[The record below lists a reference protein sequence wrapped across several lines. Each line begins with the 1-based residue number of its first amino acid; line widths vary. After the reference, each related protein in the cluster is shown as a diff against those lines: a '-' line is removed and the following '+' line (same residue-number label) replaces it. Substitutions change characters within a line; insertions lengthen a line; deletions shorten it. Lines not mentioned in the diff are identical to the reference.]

1 MAKEQQVETKQPKQ
15 QRPSPTPDGP
25 VAELTPVLTGL
36 QNPGQLH
43 SLPRQATTRSL
54 RQATMLRMQHQQ
66 GNAFVQRWL
75 AQSQMPDIQ
84 RCGGEVHAGCA
95 CADGAEEEEAK
106 GTTAVPVIQRQEEP
120 AAPEESPR
128 EVATATE
135 QPEASADNVTEAAA
149 ENPAE
154 TAAENP
160 AETAVKPSPEKTA
173 ETPAEKAPATPE
185 VAAATLPA
193 ATEKTAAPAANGA
206 PPPANQANMP
216 AAAINGSAAGTPVA
230 APLTNLVSNGQPA
243 DTSGRILE
251 MAQQARAGGGGAE
264 SVAVALPEADIK
276 LDGCRIP
283 PTPEE
288 SLVPMSLDPLHY
300 QVEVERERLLLAA
313 SQNRQQVMADAQA
326 EQMTLLQAIEAET
339 ARLQTTYAGAREQVQ
354 IASDTARADLES
366 NRTTQ
371 ITAINAAAETQ
382 LINLPL
388 LVEQKK
394 NELRQNGEQRA
405 VAAETFGRT
414 EAQRAIAGCT
424 TKAAAAR
431 QLGEDKAAQYSSY
444 DEAADIAAA
453 ARRMA
458 GEVANSITT
467 AGQDMANTANQDMGR
482 LAAKFRQDAAQSAG
496 NFDTLLRNAQSEI
509 ARERDEAIR
518 AINQVTD
525 DTLTQ
530 LTNTTTQIL
539 TQLQTN
545 EQEAM
550 AKLSTVGQRALPE
563 YEQAAQATC
572 ARIDQDTAVA
582 IAQLESFVYDQAVPQ
597 LSQGRGPAAEAAQAD
612 ACTQMT
618 QNTDEFMSQL
628 GTAVA
633 NSQQSFQQHTLEVHT
648 EVTAY
653 VDGLAGQI
661 GNVVTT
667 FETETQTIVTR
678 VQSETQT
685 TADKSVQNIEKVGT
699 DLEAE
704 MQKTIDQH
712 NAQWDN
718 ELTEGQNAL
727 RQKIDD
733 GLAEQDRALID
744 LARAIDEKAEEI
756 EHASWLD
763 AIGDFFS
770 SIGSFISGFLSGF
783 LGAIGRV
790 LAAVFDFVWG
800 LITGLIVFLIDIVS
814 RVLSFLWDV
823 LVAILTFIWGVI
835 VWVVL
840 AVVWVLG
847 QIVNLLLTIVNWIAG
862 WFGGW
867 PWLQNLLQ
875 SLREQLALMGTILL
889 DPLTADFAGCDDAQ
903 QEKLERATAQAV
915 LMGNSALAKLSAT
928 PLDAATATQ
937 FRRFFMSDAPE
948 HVATARSRLGEAVA
962 GLQSSPTDM
971 KCEPPGSIQCTGA
984 NAYTAPNAIPFIS
997 LHFCADFINRAPERE
1012 IGLVVLHEATHKYA
1026 WTDDHAYF
1034 AGVFS
1039 LSTEDALDN
1048 ADTYEQFVDAVA

>member
-1 MAKEQQVETKQPKQ
+1 MNKAQEGKQPDKPAQ
-15 QRPSPTPDGP
+15 QRPSPIPETP
-25 VAELTPVLTGL
+25 VAELTPILTGL

-43 SLPRQATTRSL
+43 SLPRQAATRPF

-75 AQSQMPDIQ
+75 AQSQTPDIQ
-84 RCGGEVHAGCA
+84 RCGGEVHVGCA

-120 AAPEESPR
+120 AAQEESQR
-128 EVATATE
+128 EVVTATE

-149 ENPAE
+149 ESPAE
-154 TAAENP
+154 TAAESP

-173 ETPAEKAPATPE
+173 KTPTEKASAIPE

-193 ATEKTAAPAANGA
+193 ATAKTAAPAANGT
-206 PPPANQANMP
+206 PPPANQANVP

-230 APLTNLVSNGQPA
+230 APLTNLVSSGQPA

-251 MAQQARAGGGGAE
+251 MAQQARAGGGGPE
-264 SVAVALPEADIK
+264 SLTVALPETDIK

-313 SQNRQQVMADAQA
+313 SQNRQQVMADAQT
-326 EQMTLLQAIEAET
+326 EQTTLLQAIEAET

-354 IASDTARADLES
+354 IATDTAKADLES

-405 VAAETFGRT
+405 VTAETFGRT
-414 EAQRAIAGCT
+414 EAQRATAGCV

-431 QLGEDKAAQYSSY
+431 QLGEDKAAQYASY
-444 DEAADIAAA
+444 DEAADIASA

-467 AGQDMANTANQDMGR
+467 AGQDMANTANQDMAR
-482 LAAKFRQDAAQSAG
+482 LAAKFRQEATESAA
-496 NFDTLLRNAQSEI
+496 NFDTLLGNARSEI
-509 ARERDEAIR
+509 TRERDEAIR

-530 LTNTTTQIL
+530 LGNTTTQIL
-539 TQLQTN
+539 AQLQTN

-550 AKLSTVGQRALPE
+550 AKLSTVGQMALPE
-563 YEQAAQATC
+563 YEQVAQATC

-582 IAQLESFVYDQAVPQ
+582 IAQLEAFAYNQAAPQ
-597 LSQGRGPAAEAAQAD
+597 LSQGRGPAAEAAQAN

-618 QNTDEFMSQL
+618 QNTDAFISQM

-633 NSQQSFQQHTLEVHT
+633 NTQQSYQQHTLEVQT

-653 VDGLAGQI
+653 VDGLAEQLGK
-661 GNVVTT
+661 VTGT
-667 FETETQTIVTR
+667 FESEIQNMVTR
-678 VQSETQT
+678 VQSDTQN

-699 DLEAE
+699 DLETE
-704 MQKTIDQH
+704 MQKTIGQH
-712 NAQWDN
+712 ISQWDK

-727 RQKIDD
+727 RQKTDD
-733 GLAEQDRALID
+733 CLAEQDRALIA
-744 LARAIDEKAEEI
+744 LARDIDEKAEEI
-756 EHASWLD
+756 EDASWLD

-770 SIGSFISGFLSGF
+770 GIGSFISDF
-783 LGAIGRV
+783 LGSISSV

-800 LITGLIVFLIDIVS
+800 VITGLIVFLIDLVVTI
-814 RVLSFLWDV
+814 LGFLWDV
-823 LVAILTFIWGVI
+823 LVAILTFIWGLI
-835 VWVVL
+835 VWVVM
-840 AVVWVLG
+840 AVVWVIL

-867 PWLQNLLQ
+867 PWLQEKLQ
-875 SLREQLALMGTILL
+875 SVRETAALWGTILL
-889 DPLTADFAGCDDAQ
+889 DPLTSDFAGCEDEQ
-903 QEKLERATAQAV
+903 QAKLERATAQAV

-948 HVATARSRLGEAVA
+948 HVATARSRLGETVA

-984 NAYTAPNAIPFIS
+984 NAYTAPNAVPFVS
-997 LHFCADFINRAPERE
+997 LHFCADFINRAGERE

-1034 AGVFS
+1034 ANVFS

-1048 ADTYEQFVDAVA
+1048 ADTYEQFTDAVA

>member
-1 MAKEQQVETKQPKQ
+1 MNKAQEGKQPDKPAQ
-15 QRPSPTPDGP
+15 QRPSPIPETP
-25 VAELTPVLTGL
+25 VAELTPILSGL

-43 SLPRQATTRSL
+43 SLPRQAATRPL

-75 AQSQMPDIQ
+75 AQSQTPDIQ
-84 RCGGEVHAGCA
+84 RCGGEVHVGCA
-95 CADGAEEEEAK
+95 CAEGAEEEEA
-106 GTTAVPVIQRQEEP
+106 GAQTAVPDIQRQTETASEEEP
-120 AAPEESPR
+120 QP
-128 EVATATE
+128 EVAEMTE
-135 QPEASADNVTEAAA
+135 MTGQPETAAEKPAEAAA
-149 ENPAE
+149 ENSAE
-154 TAAENP
+154 TAE
-160 AETAVKPSPEKTA
+160 KPSAEKPLVEKTI
-173 ETPAEKAPATPE
+173 ETPTEKAAAIPEEATAQMP
-185 VAAATLPA
+185 T
-193 ATEKTAAPAANGA
+193 ATEK
-206 PPPANQANMP
+206 
-216 AAAINGSAAGTPVA
+216 PVA
-230 APLTNLVSNGQPA
+230 APAVNGAQAPAGQTNAPAPTAVANGPAAGGAGAAPLANLVTSAQPP
-243 DTSGRILE
+243 DSTGRILE
-251 MAQQARAGGGGAE
+251 MAQQARAGGGDPANI
-264 SVAVALPEADIK
+264 AVQSPELSNVLAD
-276 LDGCRIP
+276 CRIP

-288 SLVPMSLDPLHY
+288 SLVPMSLDPLYY
-300 QVEVERERLLLAA
+300 QVEVERERLLMAA

-326 EQMTLLQAIEAET
+326 EQMTLSQAIEAET

-354 IASDTARADLES
+354 IATDTAKANLES

-371 ITAINAAAETQ
+371 TTAINAAAETQ

-431 QLGEDKAAQYSSY
+431 QLGEDKATQYSSY
-444 DEAADIAAA
+444 DEAADIATA

-458 GEVANSITT
+458 GEVANTITT

-550 AKLSTVGQRALPE
+550 AKLSTVGQKALPE

-618 QNTDEFMSQL
+618 QNTDEFMGQL

-648 EVTAY
+648 EVTAF
-653 VDGLAGQI
+653 VDGLAEQI
-661 GNVVTT
+661 GSVVTT
-667 FETETQTIVTR
+667 FETETQTIVTH

-712 NAQWDN
+712 TTQWDN
-718 ELTEGQNAL
+718 ELTEGQNAV
-727 RQKIDD
+727 RKKIDD

-744 LARAIDEKAEEI
+744 LAQAIDEKAEEI

-770 SIGSFISGFLSGF
+770 GIGSFISGFL
-783 LGAIGRV
+783 GAISSV
-790 LAAVFDFVWG
+790 LAAVFDFVWE
-800 LITGLIVFLIDIVS
+800 LITDLVVLLIDVVS

-867 PWLQNLLQ
+867 PWLQEKLQ

-889 DPLTADFAGCDDAQ
+889 DPLTADFAGCEDAQ

-915 LMGNSALAKLSAT
+915 LMGNSALAKLAAA
-928 PLDAATATQ
+928 PLDPATATQ

-948 HVATARSRLGEAVA
+948 HVATARSRLGQAVA

-1034 AGVFS
+1034 ANVFS

-1048 ADTYEQFVDAVA
+1048 ADTYEQFTDAVA